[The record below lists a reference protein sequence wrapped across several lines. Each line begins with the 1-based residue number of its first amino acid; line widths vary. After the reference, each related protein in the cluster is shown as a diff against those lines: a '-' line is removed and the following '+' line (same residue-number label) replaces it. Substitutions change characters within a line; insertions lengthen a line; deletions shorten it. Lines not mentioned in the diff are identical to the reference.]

1 MAMSATGGDG
11 RTSAC
16 GAAWPGNEGEQ
27 VGGGAGVGG
36 RPRGRGGAPAE
47 KSASRG
53 ALSTIWVLKAPR
65 SAELARRRSL
75 SPSGRPRRA
84 TPPAAARPPT
94 LLTLDAS
101 GHRHLRLLVRQK
113 RRERIARQ
121 RAREE
126 VPLRPVAAELA
137 QALEL
142 HLALDALGD
151 DLQAQRPRDLHDG
164 GDDRGVLVV
173 GADAVDERAVDFDDV
188 ERE

>member
-16 GAAWPGNEGEQ
+16 GAAGSGNEGEE
-27 VGGGAGVGG
+27 VGGVAGVGG

-75 SPSGRPRRA
+75 SPSSRARRA
-84 TPPAAARPPT
+84 TPPAPARPRT
-94 LLTLDAS
+94 LLILIAS
-101 GHRHLRLLVRQK
+101 GNRHLRLLVRQ
-113 RRERIARQ
+113 ERLERLPRQ

-126 VPLRPVAAELA
+126 VPLRAVTAELA
-137 QALEL
+137 QVLEL

-151 DLQAQRPRDLHDG
+151 HLQAQRPRDLHDG

-173 GADAVDERAVDFDDV
+173 GADAVDE
-188 ERE
+188 